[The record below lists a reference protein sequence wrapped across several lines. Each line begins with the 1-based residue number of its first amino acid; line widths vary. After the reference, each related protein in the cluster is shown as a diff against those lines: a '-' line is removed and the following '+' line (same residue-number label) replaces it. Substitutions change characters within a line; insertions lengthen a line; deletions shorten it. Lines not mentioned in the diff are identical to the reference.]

1 MSQSAAQIIRTTVH
15 TVQGQNFIDV
25 CHRLFVFSHDVWR
38 SHVFSPWCTDLGWDK
53 GCWYIAHFY
62 SLDEPWNVPRHRLSL
77 RHFKDKVGL
86 LSVHCMNTNVFQ
98 HFYNFPLTGIWIQ
111 PKSLL
116 KHFSQHNGDEDKL
129 IVYPHIWCS
138 PQTAPKLEA
147 DHSVNQPVTKPA
159 NRENLQHCHKVF
171 IFTSLVIMSWTE
183 GHSKRCSLKYAWQRP
198 LTEGWLSKR
207 LVDPFDTEN
216 ACAVINYWR
225 RPVRHVMVEPGPLIK
240 D

>member
-1 MSQSAAQIIRTTVH
+1 MITISQVLRSSLWKWAHRPTMSLKWTGMTFIGGNKSIFKSLLLCICLMSQSAAQIIRTTVH

-25 CHRLFVFSHDVWR
+25 CRRLFVFSHDVWR

-62 SLDEPWNVPRHRLSL
+62 SLDEPWDVPRHRLSL

-98 HFYNFPLTGIWIQ
+98 HLYIFPLTGIWIQ

-129 IVYPHIWCS
+129 IVYPHIWCL
-138 PQTAPKLEA
+138 PQRAPKLEA

-171 IFTSLVIMSWTE
+171 IFTSLVIMS
-183 GHSKRCSLKYAWQRP
+183 
-198 LTEGWLSKR
+198 
-207 LVDPFDTEN
+207 
-216 ACAVINYWR
+216 
-225 RPVRHVMVEPGPLIK
+225 
-240 D
+240 